1 VQEEGAL
8 CDEALLCGVRGRRGW
23 GVKEVLM
30 PMAMDERVL
39 EWRCAYGW
47 RAGVEGVS
55 LFFFLEDLGRDDYLA
70 VLKCPV
76 LAGWGLGMH
85 GG

>member
-1 VQEEGAL
+1 MSGFWSGDAHMGGVPAL
-8 CDEALLCGVRGRRGW
+8 KGFL
-23 GVKEVLM
+23 
-30 PMAMDERVL
+30 
-39 EWRCAYGW
+39 
-47 RAGVEGVS
+47 S
-55 LFFFLEDLGRDDYLA
+55 LFFLEDLGRDDYLA